1 MTTAEALEHEFM
13 MALSPYLSGS
23 YGLSLTGLG
32 DVITPSGD
40 LSALLKCTEDGW
52 SGMLPGES
60 GNLLDFKV
68 SKMYSTSIAGSSGV
82 IGSGGPP
89 LDFQPYGD
97 TDCDTYLVLC
107 EECGIT
113 FAKLHGEDFV
123 LCRECDK
130 KPKKYTSQS
139 SHERR
144 IILD

>member
-1 MTTAEALEHEFM
+1 MTTHEALEHEM
-13 MALSPYLSGS
+13 MKAFTPGVSGLLS
-23 YGLSLTGLG
+23 
-32 DVITPSGD
+32 DD
-40 LSALLKCTEDGW
+40 LSSLLKSTADAGW
-52 SGMLPGES
+52 STMLPGES